1 MSTSN
6 SLHTCRAVGSA
17 LQITATTAG
26 WCSLL
31 HWSASVVMR
40 QCCVWT
46 YLLTWMS
53 DRASFSSG
61 RPSSLY
67 LGWLLRWSITCK
79 QAKLSLFGMA
89 LEMEHYLQ
97 DSSWPHHS
105 ECTISGFT
113 FEQLTLEF
121 GRHTV
126 RHCAVDSQPA
136 SSRARHSSLGSSCLS
151 LDMVNFQHSSNKYTV
166 QKNSTCQIFCLYI

>member
-6 SLHTCRAVGSA
+6 SLHTCRAVESA

-26 WCSLL
+26 CAQSSLWFRSSTIPAVLCSSAYGRLLMAHVSCSWCSLL

-79 QAKLSLFGMA
+79 VCLVMCRCSDPRLVGIRSMFGIRSV
-89 LEMEHYLQ
+89 L
-97 DSSWPHHS
+97 
-105 ECTISGFT
+105 
-113 FEQLTLEF
+113 
-121 GRHTV
+121 
-126 RHCAVDSQPA
+126 
-136 SSRARHSSLGSSCLS
+136 
-151 LDMVNFQHSSNKYTV
+151 
-166 QKNSTCQIFCLYI
+166 